1 MGAPRAVGIF
11 RLSGND
17 EMSNVTNAGKGFTS
31 EAISPYIAE
40 VLKLLEFGGSE
51 SLAENGE
58 IFFLLSVSSLIM
70 VKTLDGS

>member
-31 EAISPYIAE
+31 EAISPDIAE
-40 VLKLLEFGGSE
+40 VLKLLELGGSE
-51 SLAENGE
+51 SLTENRE
-58 IFFLLSVSSLIM
+58 IFFLLSVSFLIIVKSL
-70 VKTLDGS
+70 GRS